1 VGQETKTKTGVVF
14 LKAQEI
20 TMDREEGITAI
31 IYLQAKGGIK
41 ENREHAGLCWDNM
54 PQKKRKQIV
63 DLYHMFS

>member
-1 VGQETKTKTGVVF
+1 
-14 LKAQEI
+14 
-20 TMDREEGITAI
+20 MDREEGITAI